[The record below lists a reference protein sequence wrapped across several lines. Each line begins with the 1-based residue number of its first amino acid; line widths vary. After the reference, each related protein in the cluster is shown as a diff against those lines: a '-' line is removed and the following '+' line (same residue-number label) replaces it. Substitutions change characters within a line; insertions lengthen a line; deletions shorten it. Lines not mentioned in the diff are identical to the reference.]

1 MDFFSYLG
9 RENKKDPAGKT
20 PPYMYPY
27 GQYSSMYHL
36 VCVHCRATYPADEI
50 IYNCPRCGHLLAVAY
65 PLDEIT
71 VQKKIW
77 EKRPLSVWRY
87 HELLPVHIEPVTL
100 QEGGTPLYHLKRL
113 GDEMHLPHLYAKHEG
128 INPSGSFKDRGM
140 TVGVSM
146 ALQLNRKSVAC
157 ASTGNTSAS
166 LAVYAA
172 KAGIP
177 AVVLLPAGKVAVGKV
192 AQALMHGARVISIRG
207 NFDRALEMVHEL
219 CISHGLY
226 LLNSINPYRLEGQK
240 TIGFEA
246 IDQLGSVPDRFV
258 LPVGN
263 AGNISAVH
271 KGLLELR
278 DLGLIDRLPMMT
290 GIQAEGSSPV
300 VRAIR
305 DGLPEV
311 IPEDHPETVATAIRI
326 GAPVNAEKALVA
338 IRTTG
343 GLAASVTDEEILQ
356 MQRDLARIEGIGV
369 EPASA
374 ASVAGVRMLAESG
387 MIDRDERIVCVVT
400 GHLLKDPDTVIK
412 QCEPPT
418 EIDANLPSLLS
429 ALHW

>member
-1 MDFFSYLG
+1 
-9 RENKKDPAGKT
+9 
-20 PPYMYPY
+20 MYR
-27 GQYSSMYHL
+27 L
-36 VCVHCRATYPADEI
+36 KCVSCGAEYPADEI
-50 IYNCPRCGHLLAVAY
+50 LYNCSKCGHLLAVRY
-65 PLDEIT
+65 DLSSLDIT
-71 VQKKIW
+71 KKTW
-77 EKRPLSVWRY
+77 DSRPLSVWRY
-87 HELLPVHIEPVTL
+87 RELLPVTIKPVTL
-100 QEGGTPLYHLKRL
+100 REGGTPLYHLERIGKEL
-113 GDEMHLPHLYAKHEG
+113 NLPHLYAKHEG
-128 INPSGSFKDRGM
+128 MNPSGSFKDRGM

-146 ALQLNRKSVAC
+146 ALQLKKTSVAC

-192 AQALMHGARVISIRG
+192 AQALMHGAKVISIRG

-219 CISHGLY
+219 CLSHGLY

-246 IDQLGSVPDRFV
+246 VDQLGGVPDRFV

-271 KGLLELR
+271 KGLLELQE
-278 DLGLIDRLPMMT
+278 LGFIDRLPMMT
-290 GIQAEGSSPV
+290 GIQAAGSMPV

-305 DGLPEV
+305 ENLPEV
-311 IPEDHPETVATAIRI
+311 IPEERPETVATAIRI
-326 GAPVNAEKALVA
+326 GAPVNAEKALAA
-338 IRTTG
+338 IRKTG
-343 GLAASVTDEEILQ
+343 GLAESVTDEEILA
-356 MQRDLARIEGIGV
+356 MQRDLARKEGIGV

-374 ASVAGVRMLAESG
+374 ASVAGIKKLAESG
-387 MIDRDERIVCVVT
+387 AIDRSERIVCVVT

-418 EIDANLPSLLS
+418 EIDADLPSLLA
-429 ALHW
+429 ALGL

>member
-1 MDFFSYLG
+1 MD
-9 RENKKDPAGKT
+9 T
-20 PPYMYPY
+20 MYR
-27 GQYSSMYHL
+27 L
-36 VCVHCRATYPADEI
+36 KCVGCGTEYPADEI
-50 IYNCPRCGHLLAVAY
+50 IYHCPKCGHLLAVRY
-65 PLDEIT
+65 PLDAIQVEKAT
-71 VQKKIW
+71 W
-77 EKRPLSVWRY
+77 AKRPLSVWRY
-87 HELLPVHIEPVTL
+87 RELLPVTIEPVTL
-100 QEGGTPLYHLKRL
+100 QEGGTPLYHLKKIGEEL
-113 GDEMHLPHLYAKHEG
+113 GLPHLYAKHEG
-128 INPSGSFKDRGM
+128 MNPSGSFKDRGM

-146 ALQLNRKSVAC
+146 ALQLNKRSVAC

-219 CISHGLY
+219 CLSHGLY

-246 IDQLGSVPDRFV
+246 IDQLGGVPDRFV

-263 AGNISAVH
+263 AGNISAVY
-271 KGLLELR
+271 KGLLELQ
-278 DLGLIDRLPMMT
+278 DLEFIDRLPMMT
-290 GIQAEGSSPV
+290 GIQAAGSMPV

-305 DGLPEV
+305 ENLPEV
-311 IPEDHPETVATAIRI
+311 VPEDHPETVATAIRI

-338 IRTTG
+338 IRKTG
-343 GLAASVTDEEILQ
+343 GLAESVTDAEILA
-356 MQRDLARIEGIGV
+356 MQRDLARKEGIGV

-374 ASVAGVRMLAESG
+374 ASVAGIRKLAESG
-387 MIDRDERIVCVVT
+387 AIDRSEKIVCVVT
-400 GHLLKDPDTVIK
+400 GHLLKDPDTVIR

-418 EIDANLPSLLS
+418 EIDADLPSLLA
-429 ALHW
+429 ALRL

>member
-1 MDFFSYLG
+1 
-9 RENKKDPAGKT
+9 
-20 PPYMYPY
+20 
-27 GQYSSMYHL
+27 MYHL
-36 VCVHCRATYPADEI
+36 VCVHCGAVYPADEI
-50 IYNCPRCGHLLAVAY
+50 IYNCKKCGHLLAVKY

-71 VQKKIW
+71 VNKAAW
-77 EKRPLSVWRY
+77 DKRPLSVWRY
-87 HELLPVHIEPVTL
+87 CELLPVHIEPVTL

-113 GDEMHLPHLYAKHEG
+113 GDEMGLCHLYAKHEG
-128 INPSGSFKDRGM
+128 MNPSGSFKDRGM
-140 TVGVSM
+140 TIGVSM
-146 ALQLNRKSVAC
+146 ALQLGMKSVAC

-192 AQALMHGARVISIRG
+192 AQALMHGAKVISIRG

-219 CISHGLY
+219 CLTHGLY
-226 LLNSINPYRLEGQK
+226 LLNSMNPYRLEGQK

-246 IDQLGSVPDRFV
+246 LDQLGYVPDRFV

-290 GIQAEGSSPV
+290 GIQAVGSAPV

-305 DGLPEV
+305 ENLPSV

-326 GAPVNAEKALVA
+326 GAPVNAEKALTA

-343 GLAASVTDEEILQ
+343 GLAESVTDEEILR
-356 MQRDLARIEGIGV
+356 MQRDLARKEGIGV

-374 ASVAGVRMLAESG
+374 ASVAGIRKLVEMGA
-387 MIDRDERIVCVVT
+387 IDRDERIVCVVT

-418 EIDANLPSLLS
+418 EIDADLPSLLS
-429 ALHW
+429 ALHL